1 MIENRYNK
9 VVSTQRMA
17 DITGTQ
23 KEQYVTY
30 LASVNCLIQPFQQ
43 SFGEDIDGSVGKD
56 YTMFCEEVDIK
67 EGDKVID
74 GSNTYKVAGVNHY
87 QGSLNN
93 DHMEV
98 IIREYKQ

>member
-9 VVSTQRMA
+9 IVSTQRMS

-30 LASVNCLIQPFQQ
+30 LTLINCLIQPFQQ

-56 YTMFCEEVDIK
+56 YTMFCEVVDIK
-67 EGDKVID
+67 EGDKVVD
-74 GSNTYKVAGVNHY
+74 GSNTYKVVGVNHY
-87 QGSLNN
+87 QDSLSN